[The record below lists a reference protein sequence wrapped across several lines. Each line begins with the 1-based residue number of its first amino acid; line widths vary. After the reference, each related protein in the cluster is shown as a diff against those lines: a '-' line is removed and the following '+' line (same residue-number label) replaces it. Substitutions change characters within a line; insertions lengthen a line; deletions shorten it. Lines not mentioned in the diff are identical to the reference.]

1 MKTTIDRVGRI
12 RRVALA
18 LWRRLNP
25 SSAADDGPRSF
36 EEAQPPGL
44 APAQSSGRDD
54 GSTMP
59 SGTIDITMRFLVPR
73 APGRASCWR
82 SI

>member
-18 LWRRLNP
+18 LWRHLNP
-25 SSAADDGPRSF
+25 LSSAADDGPRSF

-44 APAQSSGRDD
+44 SPPHGVL
-54 GSTMP
+54 GGTMV
-59 SGTIDITMRFLVPR
+59 RRCRAVP
-73 APGRASCWR
+73 
-82 SI
+82 